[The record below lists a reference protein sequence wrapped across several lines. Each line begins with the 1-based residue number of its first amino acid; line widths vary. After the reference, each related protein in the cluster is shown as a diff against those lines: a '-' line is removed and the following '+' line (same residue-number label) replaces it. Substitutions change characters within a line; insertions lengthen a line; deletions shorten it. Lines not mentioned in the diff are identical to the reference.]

1 MPPQTL
7 FTVIIFNLMILF
19 LPVAAFLLFKWPRL
33 WHLLLALHLGLLVGL
48 TDLRT
53 DDPQLPALLLITF
66 GLFLGFAQP
75 RAAWRWAL
83 VLGLWIPV
91 LGLIARTAG
100 VTNAQLSDVLV
111 SLVGLVP
118 ALVGVY
124 AGVFVGRFSSHS
136 GDQGAMA
143 DGIAAGRSSL

>member
-7 FTVIIFNLMILF
+7 FTVITFNLMILF

-33 WHLLLALHLGLLVGL
+33 WHLLLALYLGLLVGL

-75 RAAWRWAL
+75 KAAWRWAL

-91 LGLIARTAG
+91 LGLIARAAG
-100 VTNAQLSDVLV
+100 VTNAQFSDVLF
-111 SLVGLVP
+111 SLVALVP
-118 ALVGVY
+118 ALIGAY
-124 AGVFVGRFSSHS
+124 AGVLVRRFTSRA
-136 GDQGAMA
+136 GDQ
-143 DGIAAGRSSL
+143 S

>member
-19 LPVAAFLLFKWPRL
+19 LPVAAFLLFKWPRV
-33 WHLLLALHLGLLVGL
+33 WHLLLALYLGLLVGL

-75 RAAWRWAL
+75 TAAWRWAL
-83 VLGLWIPV
+83 VLGLWIPF
-91 LGLIARTAG
+91 LGLIARAAG
-100 VTNAQLSDVLV
+100 VTNAQFSDVLF
-111 SLVGLVP
+111 SLVALVP
-118 ALVGVY
+118 ALIGAY
-124 AGVFVGRFSSHS
+124 AGVLVRRFTSRA
-136 GDQGAMA
+136 GDQ
-143 DGIAAGRSSL
+143 S

>member
-19 LPVAAFLLFKWPRL
+19 LPVTAFLLFKWPRV
-33 WHLLLALHLGLLVGL
+33 WHLLLALYLGLLVGL

-75 RAAWRWAL
+75 KAAWRWAL

-91 LGLIARTAG
+91 LGLIARAAG
-100 VTNAQLSDVLV
+100 VTNAQFSDVLF
-111 SLVGLVP
+111 SLVALVP
-118 ALVGVY
+118 ALIGAY
-124 AGVFVGRFSSHS
+124 AGVLVRRFTSRA
-136 GDQGAMA
+136 GDQ
-143 DGIAAGRSSL
+143 S

>member
-33 WHLLLALHLGLLVGL
+33 WHVLLALYLGLLVGL

-100 VTNAQLSDVLV
+100 VTDAQFSDVLV
-111 SLVGLVP
+111 SLVVLVP

-124 AGVFVGRFSSHS
+124 AGVFLGRLSSHS

-143 DGIAAGRSSL
+143 DGMAAGRSGP

>member
-7 FTVIIFNLMILF
+7 FTVVTFNLMILF

-33 WHLLLALHLGLLVGL
+33 WHLLLALYLGLLVGL

-75 RAAWRWAL
+75 TAAWRWAL
-83 VLGLWIPV
+83 VLGLWIPF
-91 LGLIARTAG
+91 LGLIARAAG
-100 VTNAQLSDVLV
+100 VTNAQFSDVLF
-111 SLVGLVP
+111 SLVALVP
-118 ALVGVY
+118 ALIGAY
-124 AGVFVGRFSSHS
+124 AGVLVRRFTSRA
-136 GDQGAMA
+136 GDQ
-143 DGIAAGRSSL
+143 S

>member
-33 WHLLLALHLGLLVGL
+33 WHLLLALYLGLLVGL

-53 DDPQLPALLLITF
+53 DDPQLPVLLLITF

-75 RAAWRWAL
+75 KAAWRWAL

-100 VTNAQLSDVLV
+100 VTNAQFSDVLF
-111 SLVGLVP
+111 SLVVLVP
-118 ALVGVY
+118 ALIGAY
-124 AGVFVGRFSSHS
+124 AGVLVRRFTSRA
-136 GDQGAMA
+136 GDQ
-143 DGIAAGRSSL
+143 S

>member
-7 FTVIIFNLMILF
+7 FTVITFNLMILF

-33 WHLLLALHLGLLVGL
+33 WHLLLALYLGLLVGL

-75 RAAWRWAL
+75 TAAWRWAL
-83 VLGLWIPV
+83 VLGLWIPF
-91 LGLIARTAG
+91 LGLIARAAG
-100 VTNAQLSDVLV
+100 VTNAQFSDVLF
-111 SLVGLVP
+111 SLVALVP
-118 ALVGVY
+118 ALIGAY
-124 AGVFVGRFSSHS
+124 AGVLVRRFTSRA
-136 GDQGAMA
+136 GDQ
-143 DGIAAGRSSL
+143 S

>member
-19 LPVAAFLLFKWPRL
+19 LPVAAFLLFKWPRV
-33 WHLLLALHLGLLVGL
+33 WHLLLALYLGLLVGL

-75 RAAWRWAL
+75 QAAWRWAL

-91 LGLIARTAG
+91 LGLIARAAG
-100 VTNAQLSDVLV
+100 VTNAQFSDVLF
-111 SLVGLVP
+111 SLVALVP
-118 ALVGVY
+118 ALIGAY
-124 AGVFVGRFSSHS
+124 AGVLVRRFTSRA
-136 GDQGAMA
+136 GDQ
-143 DGIAAGRSSL
+143 S